1 MQTKTGQV
9 SRAAATL
16 AAILTGPPS
25 LAFAPAISLGAFWI
39 GGEGALMLAALGLP
53 ALLIVVQAVGN
64 AGNPDRAPV
73 DGVTGLLRADGFR
86 AAVSDVHANSPNGGL
101 RSCIFLLELADL
113 ADLKH
118 IHGQA
123 AADRVAQA
131 CGERLLSALRDDDCV
146 ARLDENLFGVCL
158 APVRLFDLESAIK
171 LAGRMQSALEEPV
184 AVDGMNLY
192 VSCSVGFCL
201 RNRAP
206 GEAAEDWMQAAEDA
220 LGEARQNG
228 PSAIRAHSTK
238 LKRRARANGPL
249 RNEVAAALERGE
261 IRPWFQ
267 PQISTETGKVSGFE
281 VLARWVHPERGVV
294 APDMF
299 LPAMSEAGLMTRLS
313 QTMIF
318 GALTALRAWDNAG
331 VQVPRIG
338 VNFSTD
344 ELRDPDL
351 VERVRW
357 ELDRFELMP
366 DRLTIEILETVVADD
381 PDDTVLHNLT
391 KLSAMGCGIDLDDF
405 GTGQA
410 SISAIRR
417 FSVSRIKID
426 RSFVTRADSDPDQQ
440 KMVAAILGLA
450 ERLDLDTLAEGVE
463 TVGEHA
469 LLAQLGCGHVQGHGI
484 GRPMPFE
491 ETLDWMA
498 RHDAKLG
505 QLPSIGRETG

>member
-1 MQTKTGQV
+1 M
-9 SRAAATL
+9 
-16 AAILTGPPS
+16 
-25 LAFAPAISLGAFWI
+25 
-39 GGEGALMLAALGLP
+39 
-53 ALLIVVQAVGN
+53 
-64 AGNPDRAPV
+64 
-73 DGVTGLLRADGFR
+73 
-86 AAVSDVHANSPNGGL
+86 
-101 RSCIFLLELADL
+101 
-113 ADLKH
+113 
-118 IHGQA
+118 
-123 AADRVAQA
+123 
-131 CGERLLSALRDDDCV
+131 
-146 ARLDENLFGVCL
+146 
-158 APVRLFDLESAIK
+158 
-171 LAGRMQSALEEPV
+171 
-184 AVDGMNLY
+184 
-192 VSCSVGFCL
+192 
-201 RNRAP
+201 
-206 GEAAEDWMQAAEDA
+206 
-220 LGEARQNG
+220 
-228 PSAIRAHSTK
+228 
-238 LKRRARANGPL
+238 
-249 RNEVAAALERGE
+249 
-261 IRPWFQ
+261 
-267 PQISTETGKVSGFE
+267 
-281 VLARWVHPERGVV
+281 
-294 APDMF
+294 
-299 LPAMSEAGLMTRLS
+299 
-313 QTMIF
+313 
-318 GALTALRAWDNAG
+318 
-331 VQVPRIG
+331 QVPRIG

-440 KMVAAILGLA
+440 KMVGAILGLA

-505 QLPSIGRETG
+505 RLPSIGRETG